1 MSLGRDFMIILNVK
15 VFLILIMSIIKL
27 SFSYLGV
34 DNSADNLHQCPIR
47 NRTKKEIVLLT

>member
-1 MSLGRDFMIILNVK
+1 MIIFNVK

-34 DNSADNLHQCPIR
+34 DNSTDSLHQCPIR